1 MIFQVGNGAG
11 MTYGFRGDRV
21 TNNGWEIGKESL
33 RLFVE
38 FLANGARGVLL
49 LIRGVPNRYHVVGIN
64 LGAGQKKTRLDPMTI
79 HSAVNGTD

>member
-1 MIFQVGNGAG
+1 MCFQVGNRDG

-21 TNNGWEIGKESL
+21 TNNGWEIGEESL

-49 LIRGVPNRYHVVGIN
+49 LIRGVPNWDHVVGIH
-64 LGAGQKKTRLDPMTI
+64 LGAGQKNTI
-79 HSAVNGTD
+79 KPHDNPLSCEWD